1 MKNKLINKILSLIL
15 ISAML
20 LPAASCGKKTSG
32 KAEKK
37 IASDDPWFDSKVYSI
52 KPDLDTGG
60 KEINF
65 SMQQLAGA
73 DDKYIVV
80 FSYGYYVNPNPN
92 KEYYT
97 SDYSYYMAIVIDRN
111 TGDMINTLDYGQYLS
126 GNGFISDVK
135 YYNGKITSKVYIEDE
150 KGGRTVEMDND
161 VLTGKKLDERTIIP
175 SEGKEYNVKLKKEHT
190 DLYSVSV
197 VLPLD
202 EDRLL
207 VPVMSTSTN
216 IPVFFEVDLKAA
228 KAVEVDGKDYDW
240 IDFDRVRN
248 TLVNKDG
255 RAYFST
261 SAGIST
267 IDMKNK
273 KIEEFFNYNACPMN
287 KVRLL
292 STEMIDCSDKE
303 IVLLGNSISFSM
315 EKSPCREDSS

>member
-1 MKNKLINKILSLIL
+1 
-15 ISAML
+15 
-20 LPAASCGKKTSG
+20 
-32 KAEKK
+32 
-37 IASDDPWFDSKVYSI
+37 
-52 KPDLDTGG
+52 
-60 KEINF
+60 
-65 SMQQLAGA
+65 MQQLAGA

-161 VLTGKKLDERTIIP
+161 
-175 SEGKEYNVKLKKEHT
+175 
-190 DLYSVSV
+190 SVSV

-267 IDMKNK
+267 
-273 KIEEFFNYNACPMN
+273 
-287 KVRLL
+287 R
-292 STEMIDCSDKE
+292 
-303 IVLLGNSISFSM
+303 
-315 EKSPCREDSS
+315 